1 MGWFL
6 NVTSTFAKSSMKSV
20 RVYCNAGTSP
30 LKLSI
35 RGESVKE

>member
-1 MGWFL
+1 
-6 NVTSTFAKSSMKSV
+6 MKSV

-35 RGESVKE
+35 RGESVKEYIPEST